1 MKKIS
6 IYLDIYKNHLT
17 HRKKEELENQKLSKQ
32 MQIMSSIFKRM
43 IAKPFMNK
51 NKDKGNLKYLIILA
65 W

>member
-6 IYLDIYKNHLT
+6 IYLDIYKKHLT
-17 HRKKEELENQKLSKQ
+17 YKKIEELENQKLSKQ

-43 IAKPFMNK
+43 IAKHFMNM